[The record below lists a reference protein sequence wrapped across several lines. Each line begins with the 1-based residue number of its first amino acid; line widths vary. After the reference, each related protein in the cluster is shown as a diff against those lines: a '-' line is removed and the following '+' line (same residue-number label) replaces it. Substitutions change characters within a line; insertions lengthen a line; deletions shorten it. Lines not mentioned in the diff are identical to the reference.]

1 MGPDIGRRL
10 TAEFIGT
17 AMLIFFGAGTAVA
30 SEGNLIAI
38 ALAHGLTIM
47 VVAYA
52 FGGISGAH
60 INPMVTTVLA
70 LTGRFPRSE
79 LPAYAGVQL
88 LGGIVG
94 AFAILAS
101 HGADAVSKGLGS
113 TELAE
118 GVGWGGGLAAEAL
131 GAFIL
136 VLAIHALAVDVR
148 APGQVAGFG
157 IGLSLAVAILTVGP
171 LTGAS
176 LNPARTLG
184 PYVVKAIYG
193 EGAPWD
199 QFLLY
204 VIGPIVGGLVAA
216 LAYNYIARPPAI
228 PSADE
233 PEAQVPGQVVGE
245 SPEAS
250 RRRAGRP
257 GRSRG

>member
-30 SEGNLIAI
+30 TGELLPV

-60 INPMVTTVLA
+60 INPMVTIVLGA
-70 LTGRFPRSE
+70 TGRFPRSE
-79 LPAYAGVQL
+79 IPAYVGAQL

-101 HGADAVSKGLGS
+101 HGADAVNKGLGS
-113 TELAE
+113 TELAD

-157 IGLSLAVAILTVGP
+157 IGLSLTVAILTVGP

-199 QFLLY
+199 QYLLY
-204 VIGPIVGGLVAA
+204 VIGPILGGLVAA
-216 LAYNYIARPPAI
+216 LAYNAVARPPAI

-233 PEAQVPGQVVGE
+233 AEAQVPGQIVGE

-250 RRRAGRP
+250 RRRAGKP
-257 GRSRG
+257 GRNRR

>member
-30 SEGNLIAI
+30 SGELVPI
-38 ALAHGLTIM
+38 ALAHGLTLM

-60 INPMVTTVLA
+60 INPMVTAVLA
-70 LTGRFPRSE
+70 LKGRFPRGE
-79 LPAYAGVQL
+79 VPVYVGVQL

-101 HGADAVSKGLGS
+101 HGADAVAKGLGS

-118 GVGWGGGLAAEAL
+118 GVGWAGGLAAEAL

-136 VLAIHALAVDVR
+136 VMAIHALAVDVR

-157 IGLSLAVAILTVGP
+157 IGLTLTAAILTVGP

-184 PYVVKAIYG
+184 PYVVKAVYG

-199 QFLLY
+199 QLLLY
-204 VIGPIVGGLVAA
+204 VVGPIVGGLVAA
-216 LAYNYIARPPAI
+216 LVYNYVARPPAI

-233 PEAQVPGQVVGE
+233 PEAQVPGQIVGE

-250 RRRAGRP
+250 RKRAGKP
-257 GRSRG
+257 SRRG